1 MSNDS
6 GKLYMSIYNDL
17 LFKIKSGHYKPG
29 DKLPTEPE
37 LAEQYNVSRVTV
49 GHALKMLEG
58 INLIYRIK
66 KSGTFINGKMSSKST
81 QKIIPIIL
89 PYEENL
95 NIGIVEGAQNYGLL
109 NNCFTPLFNSCNSA
123 VKEREILT
131 EILKMHVDG
140 LICYPC
146 SIYDNLDLFSQ
157 YKQLG
162 IPLVLLDH
170 SIDGF
175 KAPLVCCDN
184 EKGTRMV
191 MDTLISRGH
200 KNIAYFAV
208 SAQMISSERERLR
221 GYLESLIHHSLPVRN
236 DFIVHLQQ
244 HQPYDNDLSLS
255 KQREIFMR
263 SVETYIEKLL
273 RSTDRPTAFCCVNDV
288 TAKTMKLMLSQPGNE
303 PLSDIAVTGF
313 DNISN
318 DGAFITVQQDFQAL
332 GLTAVKT
339 VLNMLNGITVPE
351 RLHTAVK
358 LIDVKP
364 DQESKASPM

>member
-1 MSNDS
+1 MPNDN

-17 LFKIKSGHYKPG
+17 LFKIKSGQYKPG

-37 LAEQYNVSRVTV
+37 LAEQYGVSRVTV

-66 KSGTFINGKMSSKST
+66 KSGTFVNGKMSAKST

-123 VKEREILT
+123 AKEREILS

-157 YKQLG
+157 YKRLG

-191 MDTLISRGH
+191 MDALIARGH
-200 KNIAYFAV
+200 KDIAYFAV

-221 GYLESLIHHSLPVRN
+221 GYLEALIGHGLPVRN
-236 DFIVHLQQ
+236 EFIVHLEQ

-255 KQREIFMR
+255 KQREFFMK
-263 SVETYIEKLL
+263 SVEAYIAKLY
-273 RSTDRPTAFCCVNDV
+273 RSAERPTAFCCVNDV
-288 TAKTMKLMLSQPGNE
+288 SAKTLIPMLAETGNGA
-303 PLSDIAVTGF
+303 LADITVTGF

-339 VLNMLNGITVPE
+339 VLNMLDGIAVPE

-358 LIDVKP
+358 LIDERAHSPKAAVK
-364 DQESKASPM
+364 A